1 MKSEIKRPVIK
12 PTRIIIPHSL
22 FSPDEEDHTICLFCR
37 SDDKKEI
44 EEYLTAQPIIGVSKV
59 LSINDVKKYHSQI
72 KDKKSL
78 LKAHTHFICDARI
91 APHLYNLLGT
101 TFSARNNLPVQINFT
116 KASAL
121 PSIITKIVSSTYCN
135 LKGTNVSIRFGHL
148 GMSAEQVLEN
158 MLEGVACFVSKLKNE
173 WKDVHSIHIKTSDS
187 ASLPV
192 YSKSADAMLQYIAQK
207 STPSQEDIAEPSQ
220 KNDKKKAKKGSSNTS
235 IGSVK
240 PSADSST
247 GSSSSSTSSVVPA
260 NVRQVDKKKEEASAS
275 ESSSKSSSLL
285 KAPPVRAKSLL
296 LSSTS
301 GAREE
306 EYSSSKKRSLS
317 ASSRGSI
324 SSARSV
330 DDAPVDANG
339 ASKKKTGA
347 TKLEPPVKRSKI
359 PKPLSKLVKK

>member
-1 MKSEIKRPVIK
+1 MIK

-44 EEYLTAQPIIGVSKV
+44 EEYLTAQPIIGVAKV

-72 KDKKSL
+72 KDKKTL

-116 KASAL
+116 KASML

-158 MLEGVACFVSKLKNE
+158 MLEGVVCFVSKLKNE

-207 STPSQEDIAEPSQ
+207 SAPSEDTTQPSQ
-220 KNDKKKAKKGSSNTS
+220 KNDKKKAKKGSS
-235 IGSVK
+235 
-240 PSADSST
+240 
-247 GSSSSSTSSVVPA
+247 SSSSSNAQPSVNSATYSSSSSASSIVPA
-260 NVRQVDKKKEEASAS
+260 AVRVEKKEASVS
-275 ESSSKSSSLL
+275 SSSKSSLL
-285 KAPPVRAKSLL
+285 KAPVRAKSLL
-296 LSSTS
+296 STS
-301 GAREE
+301 GAREDE
-306 EYSSSKKRSLS
+306 SSSSKKRSLS
-317 ASSRGSI
+317 VSSRGSI
-324 SSARSV
+324 GSARSV
-330 DDAPVDANG
+330 DADTVVVNVDAP
-339 ASKKKTGA
+339 KKVGNTS
-347 TKLEPPVKRSKI
+347 TRLEPPVKRSKI

>member
-1 MKSEIKRPVIK
+1 LNSEIKRSVIK

-44 EEYLTAQPIIGVSKV
+44 QEYLTTQPIIGVTKV

-72 KDKKSL
+72 KDKKTL

-116 KASAL
+116 KASML

-158 MLEGVACFVSKLKNE
+158 MLEGVVCFVSKLKNE

-207 STPSQEDIAEPSQ
+207 SAPSEDTSEPSQ
-220 KNDKKKAKKGSSNTS
+220 KNDKKKAKKGGSSSSNAQLSVDSATS
-235 IGSVK
+235 S
-240 PSADSST
+240 
-247 GSSSSSTSSVVPA
+247 SSSSSTSCIVPA
-260 NVRQVDKKKEEASAS
+260 AVRVEKKEASVN
-275 ESSSKSSSLL
+275 SSSKSSLL
-285 KAPPVRAKSLL
+285 KAPVRAKSVL
-296 LSSTS
+296 STS
-301 GAREE
+301 VAREE
-306 EYSSSKKRSLS
+306 DSSSSKKRSLS
-317 ASSRGSI
+317 VSSRGSI

-330 DDAPVDANG
+330 DDESVVVNVDAP
-339 ASKKKTGA
+339 KKVGT
-347 TKLEPPVKRSKI
+347 TRLEPPVKRSKI
-359 PKPLSKLVKK
+359 PKPLSKVVKK

>member
-1 MKSEIKRPVIK
+1 VIK

-44 EEYLTAQPIIGVSKV
+44 QEYLTTQPIIGVTKV

-72 KDKKSL
+72 KDKKTL

-116 KASAL
+116 KASML

-158 MLEGVACFVSKLKNE
+158 MLEGVVCFVSKLKNE

-207 STPSQEDIAEPSQ
+207 SAPSEDTFEPSQ
-220 KNDKKKAKKGSSNTS
+220 KNDKKKAKKGGSTSCSNAQLSVDSATS
-235 IGSVK
+235 N
-240 PSADSST
+240 
-247 GSSSSSTSSVVPA
+247 SSSSSTSSIIPKAV
-260 NVRQVDKKKEEASAS
+260 KKEASVI
-275 ESSSKSSSLL
+275 SSSKSSLL
-285 KAPPVRAKSLL
+285 KAPVRAKSLL
-296 LSSTS
+296 STS
-301 GAREE
+301 VAREE
-306 EYSSSKKRSLS
+306 DSSSSKKRSLS
-317 ASSRGSI
+317 VSSRGSI

-330 DDAPVDANG
+330 DDENVVVNVDAP
-339 ASKKKTGA
+339 KKVGT
-347 TKLEPPVKRSKI
+347 TRLEPPVKRSKI
-359 PKPLSKLVKK
+359 PKPLSKVVKK

>member
-1 MKSEIKRPVIK
+1 VIK

-44 EEYLTAQPIIGVSKV
+44 QEYLTTQPIIGVTKV

-72 KDKKSL
+72 KDKKTL

-116 KASAL
+116 KASML

-158 MLEGVACFVSKLKNE
+158 MLEGVVCFVSKLKNE

-192 YSKSADAMLQYIAQK
+192 YSKSADAMLRYIAQK
-207 STPSQEDIAEPSQ
+207 SAPSEDTSEPSQ
-220 KNDKKKAKKGSSNTS
+220 KNDKKKAKKGGSTSSSNAQL
-235 IGSVK
+235 SVD
-240 PSADSST
+240 SATSST
-247 GSSSSSTSSVVPA
+247 SSSSSSTSSIIPKAV
-260 NVRQVDKKKEEASAS
+260 KKEASVI
-275 ESSSKSSSLL
+275 SSSKSSLL
-285 KAPPVRAKSLL
+285 KAPVRAKSLL
-296 LSSTS
+296 STS
-301 GAREE
+301 VAREE
-306 EYSSSKKRSLS
+306 DSSSSKKRSLS
-317 ASSRGSI
+317 VSSRGSI

-330 DDAPVDANG
+330 DDESVVVNADAP
-339 ASKKKTGA
+339 KKVGT
-347 TKLEPPVKRSKI
+347 TRLEPPVKRSKI
-359 PKPLSKLVKK
+359 PKPLSKVVKK

>member
-1 MKSEIKRPVIK
+1 LNSEIKRSVIK

-44 EEYLTAQPIIGVSKV
+44 QEYLTTQPIIGVTKV

-72 KDKKSL
+72 KDKKTL
-78 LKAHTHFICDARI
+78 LRAHTHFICDARI

-116 KASAL
+116 KASML

-158 MLEGVACFVSKLKNE
+158 MLEGVVCFVSKLKNE

-207 STPSQEDIAEPSQ
+207 SAPSEDTSEPSQ
-220 KNDKKKAKKGSSNTS
+220 KNDKKKAKKGGSTSSSNAQLSVDSVTTS
-235 IGSVK
+235 
-240 PSADSST
+240 
-247 GSSSSSTSSVVPA
+247 GSSSSSTSSIVPA
-260 NVRQVDKKKEEASAS
+260 AVKVEKKEASAN
-275 ESSSKSSSLL
+275 SSSKSSLL
-285 KAPPVRAKSLL
+285 KAPVRAKSLL
-296 LSSTS
+296 STS

-306 EYSSSKKRSLS
+306 DSSSSKKRSLS
-317 ASSRGSI
+317 VSSRGSI

-330 DDAPVDANG
+330 DDESVVVNVDAP
-339 ASKKKTGA
+339 KKVGT
-347 TKLEPPVKRSKI
+347 TRLEPPVKRSKI
-359 PKPLSKLVKK
+359 PKPLSKVVKK